1 MTNESMREKLIAV
14 ANLLGDLTSAVAEVA
29 AEFGDVKRVEP
40 LPAETQPTEK
50 QPSEN
55 PPAETQQAEKANT
68 KKQPTMEEVRA
79 ILADISRNGKTEDM
93 KALLHKFGA
102 TRLSEIKPEDYTALI
117 EAAKGVADA

>member
-14 ANLLGDLTSAVAEVA
+14 ANLLADLTSAVAEVA
-29 AEFGDVKRVEP
+29 AEFGEVKRVEKP
-40 LPAETQPTEK
+40 AAETQPTEK

-55 PPAETQQAEKANT
+55 PPTETQPEE
-68 KKQPTMEEVRA
+68 KQPSMEEVRA

-117 EAAKGVADA
+117 EAARGVADA

>member
-1 MTNESMREKLIAV
+1 MTNESMRKKLIAV
-14 ANLLGDLTSAVAEVA
+14 ANLLADLTSAVAEVA
-29 AEFGDVKRVEP
+29 AEFGEVKRVETQ
-40 LPAETQPTEK
+40 PAETQPVENSPTETQPEEK
-50 QPSEN
+50 QPS
-55 PPAETQQAEKANT
+55 
-68 KKQPTMEEVRA
+68 MEEVRA

>member
-14 ANLLGDLTSAVAEVA
+14 ANLLADLTSAVAEVA
-29 AEFGDVKRVEP
+29 AEFGEVKRVEKP
-40 LPAETQPTEK
+40 VAETQPVK
-50 QPSEN
+50 N
-55 PPAETQQAEKANT
+55 PPTETQPEE
-68 KKQPTMEEVRA
+68 KQPTMEEVRA

-117 EAAKGVADA
+117 EAARGVADA

>member
-14 ANLLGDLTSAVAEVA
+14 ANLLADLTSAVAEVA
-29 AEFGDVKRVEP
+29 AEFGEVKRVEKSA
-40 LPAETQPTEK
+40 AETQPTEP
-50 QPSEN
+50 QP
-55 PPAETQQAEKANT
+55 AEKANAQ
-68 KKQPTMEEVRA
+68 KQPTMEEVRA

-117 EAAKGVADA
+117 EAARGVADA

>member
-14 ANLLGDLTSAVAEVA
+14 ANLLADLTSAVAEVA
-29 AEFGDVKRVEP
+29 AEFGEVKRVEK
-40 LPAETQPTEK
+40 PA
-50 QPSEN
+50 
-55 PPAETQQAEKANT
+55 AETQQAEKANT

-117 EAAKGVADA
+117 EAARGVADA

>member
-14 ANLLGDLTSAVAEVA
+14 ANLLADLTSAVAEVA
-29 AEFGDVKRVEP
+29 AEFGEVKRVEP
-40 LPAETQPTEK
+40 QPTEK

-55 PPAETQQAEKANT
+55 PPTETQQAEKANT
-68 KKQPTMEEVRA
+68 KKQPTVEEVRA

-117 EAAKGVADA
+117 EAARGVADA

>member
-14 ANLLGDLTSAVAEVA
+14 ANLLADLTSAVAEVA
-29 AEFGDVKRVEP
+29 AEFGEVKRVEP
-40 LPAETQPTEK
+40 QPAETQPVENSPTETQREEK
-50 QPSEN
+50 QPS
-55 PPAETQQAEKANT
+55 
-68 KKQPTMEEVRA
+68 MEEVRA

-117 EAAKGVADA
+117 EAARGVADA

>member
-14 ANLLGDLTSAVAEVA
+14 ANLLADLTSAVAEVA
-29 AEFGDVKRVEP
+29 AEFGEVKRVEP
-40 LPAETQPTEK
+40 QPAETQPAEPQPAEK
-50 QPSEN
+50 QPS
-55 PPAETQQAEKANT
+55 
-68 KKQPTMEEVRA
+68 MEEVRA

-117 EAAKGVADA
+117 EAARGVADA

>member
-14 ANLLGDLTSAVAEVA
+14 ANLLADLTSAVAEVA
-29 AEFGDVKRVEP
+29 AEFGEVKRVEKP
-40 LPAETQPTEK
+40 AAETQPTEK

-55 PPAETQQAEKANT
+55 PPTETQQAEKANT

-117 EAAKGVADA
+117 EAARGVADA

>member
-1 MTNESMREKLIAV
+1 MANESMREKLIAV

-29 AEFGDVKRVEP
+29 AEFGEVKRVEP
-40 LPAETQPTEK
+40 IP
-50 QPSEN
+50 
-55 PPAETQQAEKANT
+55 AEKANT
-68 KKQPTMEEVRA
+68 ENLPTENQPAAKQPTMEEVRA

-117 EAAKGVADA
+117 EAARGVADA